1 MHAPR
6 NKIDQDQLKFAI
18 KISQLDKVLKSLPL
32 GSNTIV
38 GERGGLLSG
47 GQRQRIGIARAL
59 YKNPK
64 ILILDEATSALDV
77 KTESNLIDGLRSIQ
91 NKITIVTVTHKID
104 TLKHCDKIIKMNE
117 GNIEKVGRYTDF
129 KF

>member
-1 MHAPR
+1 MNAFK
-6 NKIDQDQLKFAI
+6 NEIDENQLEFAI
-18 KISQLDKVLKSLPL
+18 KVAQLDKVLKNLPL
-32 GSNTIV
+32 GINTIV

-59 YKNPK
+59 YKDPK
-64 ILILDEATSALDV
+64 ILILDEATSALDI
-77 KTESNLIDGLRSIQ
+77 KTEANLIKGLRSIQ

-117 GNIEKVGRYTDF
+117 GNIEKIGQYLDF
-129 KF
+129 V